1 MEGLTVPLI
10 VVIGIFGSWCIWLSV
25 GHYQNKEEVR
35 INSLNL
41 QNMQSDLQ
49 EIKEMQS
56 GMNIKLDQYI
66 AQENQFLKNAFSF
79 MQTIGSKRDNGGR

>member
-41 QNMQSDLQ
+41 QNMQQDLL
-49 EIKEMQS
+49 EIKQMQS
-56 GMNIKLDQYI
+56 GMNSKLDDFI
-66 AQENQFLKNAFSF
+66 FAF
-79 MQTIGSKRDNGGR
+79 MQKINSKRDNNNGR

>member
-10 VVIGIFGSWCIWLSV
+10 VAFGLFGSWCIWLSV

-41 QNMQSDLQ
+41 QNMQQDLL
-49 EIKEMQS
+49 EIKMMQRDL
-56 GMNIKLDQYI
+56 NVKLDQYI
-66 AQENQFLKNAFSF
+66 AEENSFLKDAFSF
-79 MQTIGSKRDNGGR
+79 MQTINKKP